1 MSKIILGFIGPPGS
15 GKSTQALLLAET
27 LGCEVL
33 NIGHELRSSSN
44 KELEKI
50 MKRGELVP
58 DSFVLAIIKQKVKTL
73 GEDDSLVLDGFFR
86 NQNEVNKLAE
96 MQRELHFQIGA
107 VIDLRLSR
115 QVSIERLI
123 KRARKGE
130 NEESIKV
137 RLEVFNTERASVVEV
152 MKSQKLSLIEV
163 DAEPEV
169 DIISSRVLEELK
181 DFIEL
186 TGSIDPTDPTERGE
200 V

>member
-1 MSKIILGFIGPPGS
+1 MSKVIFGFIGPPGS

-33 NIGHELRSSSN
+33 NIGQELRSSSN
-44 KELEKI
+44 KELEEI

-86 NQNEVNKLAE
+86 NQNEVATLAD
-96 MQRELHFQIGA
+96 MQRELRFQIGA

>member
-1 MSKIILGFIGPPGS
+1 MSRIVFGFIGPPGS

-27 LGCEVL
+27 LDCEVL
-33 NIGHELRSSSN
+33 NIGQELRASSN
-44 KELEKI
+44 KELEKT

-58 DSFVLAIIKQKVKTL
+58 DNFVLAIIKQRVKTL
-73 GEDDSLVLDGFFR
+73 GKDDFLVLDGFFR
-86 NQNEVNKLAE
+86 NKNEVNKLAE

-107 VIDLRLSR
+107 VIDLRLSS

-137 RLEVFNTERASVVEV
+137 RLEVFNTERAGVVDV

-163 DAEPEV
+163 DAKPEV

-186 TGSIDPTDPTERGE
+186 TGPIEPIEPIERGE

>member
-86 NQNEVNKLAE
+86 NQNEVATLAD
-96 MQRELHFQIGA
+96 MQRELRFQIGA
-107 VIDLRLSR
+107 VVDLSLSD
-115 QVSIERLI
+115 QISIERLK
-123 KRARKGE
+123 KRGRKGE
-130 NEESIKV
+130 NEESIKI
-137 RLEVFNTERASVVEV
+137 RLGVFKRERAAVVEV
-152 MKSQKLSLIEV
+152 IKSQELSLIKV

-169 DIISSRVLEELK
+169 DVISSRVLEELK
-181 DFIEL
+181 DFIEK
-186 TGSIDPTDPTERGE
+186 GE
-200 V
+200 AY

>member
-1 MSKIILGFIGPPGS
+1 M
-15 GKSTQALLLAET
+15 
-27 LGCEVL
+27 
-33 NIGHELRSSSN
+33 
-44 KELEKI
+44 
-50 MKRGELVP
+50 
-58 DSFVLAIIKQKVKTL
+58 KTL